1 MLLLIP
7 LLWYLAGLWL
17 DKRNSA
23 GKNKRPRIREWVM
36 LLLFMAVCA
45 AAASIPS
52 GIWGYMNYLEFGAVI
67 WIAVGIGITVFSAV
81 RKRESKTG

>member
-1 MLLLIP
+1 
-7 LLWYLAGLWL
+7 
-17 DKRNSA
+17 
-23 GKNKRPRIREWVM
+23 M